1 MCNVPRNAQWSPGGC
16 RGWCRFNV
24 SDQMELWAR
33 GKTAPLGGGSSVWGL
48 AVRGASQLANRSHTP
63 PVRLWPEVDLHTHTH
78 QRGIL
83 ASILVLNLAT
93 SSNRSK
99 LKTLL
104 LVNASLLCCFQ
115 LAWHLGPLISVDWS
129 PTQLTKVLW
138 TNFVQDNSYLDR
150 PVCDGNVF
158 KVEWRRQ
165 LQWWLLVG
173 TTAPL
178 RMVVTL
184 RWQIHRHW
192 RKETSPILMHIY
204 EEKILTWEHYCAVKS
219 TFCR

>member
-1 MCNVPRNAQWSPGGC
+1 MVSRWMPRLMQIQRLRPDGA
-16 RGWCRFNV
+16 V
-24 SDQMELWAR
+24 
-33 GKTAPLGGGSSVWGL
+33 GKRQNCSLGRRLLCLRS
-48 AVRGASQLANRSHTP
+48 RGASQLANRSHTP
-63 PVRLWPEVDLHTHTH
+63 PVRLWPEADLHTHTH

-192 RKETSPILMHIY
+192 R
-204 EEKILTWEHYCAVKS
+204 
-219 TFCR
+219 

>member
-1 MCNVPRNAQWSPGGC
+1 MVSRWMPRLMQIQRLRPDGAVGKRQNCSLGRRLLCLRSRGARRLSARQSKSHSTCTPLA
-16 RGWCRFNV
+16 RGW
-24 SDQMELWAR
+24 S
-33 GKTAPLGGGSSVWGL
+33 
-48 AVRGASQLANRSHTP
+48 
-63 PVRLWPEVDLHTHTH
+63 THTH